1 MKICLRNTDNKYI
14 TSMSGD
20 LELIKYFE
28 HLYEKK
34 DTITVVTYDKN
45 TDEDIFTPY
54 YVDAIV
60 LKVYPHTS
68 QRDETEYFV
77 DVFVSECEDL

>member
-1 MKICLRNTDNKYI
+1 MRIRLRTMDDKYI
-14 TSMSGD
+14 TSMVGD

-45 TDEDIFTPY
+45 TDEDISTAY

-60 LKVYPHTS
+60 LKVYPHTR

>member
-34 DTITVVTYDKN
+34 DTITIVTYDKN

-54 YVDAIV
+54 YIDAIV
-60 LKVYPHTS
+60 LKVFPNMS